1 MARVAL
7 YARYSADNQ
16 SVTSIEDQFRICR
29 EHAARAQWMNGLRR
43 GQPFWYR
50 ACSPATGSDPTPP
63 RASLPVAAQGSN
75 LNRTGRAVPV

>member
-1 MARVAL
+1 MTRVVSS
-7 YARYSADNQ
+7 ARYSDDSQ

-63 RASLPVAAQGSN
+63 CASFPAAAQGSN